1 MYFQMA
7 ALEGDRD
14 CAKKAERV
22 EDHEIRIAFEILSA
36 VRLSWWADALF
47 NLSGLYMAVVSF
59 YGALDYE

>member
-1 MYFQMA
+1 MYFQIA

-14 CAKKAERV
+14 RAKKAERV

-47 NLSGLYMAVVSF
+47 NLSGLYTAVVSF